1 MTEIP
6 SLERW
11 RVGNE
16 ELKAALGRT
25 ELHGVK
31 GGVPGLPELCVILL
45 EEKKKV
51 ESSSGV

>member
-1 MTEIP
+1 M
-6 SLERW
+6 
-11 RVGNE
+11 GNE

-45 EEKKKV
+45 EEKEKGRIVFWCLNRLFISPSKA
-51 ESSSGV
+51 